1 LRQCASL
8 TNDRESL
15 HMTSTLPRAP
25 RRHARITTPL
35 LPLVTLIAA
44 AACAAESGQQV
55 VATEKA
61 RVRLE
66 PFAGGLDRPWGLAFL
81 PDGRAL
87 VTEKAGRL
95 RIVAKDGKLGEPLT
109 GVPQV
114 DSTGQGGLLDVVL
127 DPGFAQNQTIFLSFA
142 QPRGAGQNATA
153 VARARLTANGLEEV
167 KVIFQQQ
174 PAMSGG
180 HHFGCRLVFGRDGTL
195 FVTLGDRNIGRDKV
209 QPLDTDVGKVVRIDR
224 DGQAPADNP
233 LRSKPGA
240 RPELW
245 SLGHRNIQGAALHPD
260 TGELWTNEHGPKG
273 GDELNRTLG
282 GRNYGWPLVTYGVEY
297 SGGKVSDQQEA
308 PGLEPPVHYWVPS
321 IGTSGL
327 AFYTGTALPAWT
339 GNAFVGGLATKELAR
354 LEMRD
359 GKVVHEER
367 LFKKELGKRIRT
379 VVNGPDGAL
388 YLLTDESDGQILRI
402 VPAG

>member
-1 LRQCASL
+1 
-8 TNDRESL
+8 
-15 HMTSTLPRAP
+15 MTSTVPRP
-25 RRHARITTPL
+25 RLRNARFVPIV
-35 LPLVTLIAA
+35 LPLMTLAA
-44 AACAAESGQQV
+44 AVACAAEPGAQV
-55 VATEKA
+55 VATEKGK
-61 RVRLE
+61 VRLE
-66 PFAGGLDRPWGLAFL
+66 VFAGGLEKPWSLAFL

-95 RIVAKDGKLGEPLT
+95 RIVTKDGQLGEPL
-109 GVPQV
+109 GGIPRV
-114 DSTGQGGLLDVVL
+114 DTTGQGGLLDVAI
-127 DPGFAQNQTIFLSFA
+127 DPSFPQNQTIFLSYA
-142 QPRGAGQNATA
+142 EPRGAGQNATA
-153 VARARLTANGLEEV
+153 VARARLGDAGLEDV
-167 KVIFQQQ
+167 RVIFQQQ

-180 HHFGCRLVFGRDGTL
+180 HHFGSRLVFGRDGTL

-209 QPLDTDVGKVVRIDR
+209 QALDTDVGKVVRIDR
-224 DGQAPADNP
+224 DGKPPADNP
-233 LRSKPGA
+233 LRNERGA

-297 SGGKVSDQQEA
+297 SGAKVSDKQQA

-327 AFYTGTALPAWT
+327 AFYTGSALPAWR

-379 VVNGPDGAL
+379 VVNGPNGAL
-388 YLLTDESDGQILRI
+388 YLLTDESDGQILRV

>member
-1 LRQCASL
+1 
-8 TNDRESL
+8 
-15 HMTSTLPRAP
+15 MKSTLPRV
-25 RRHARITTPL
+25 RQRNARLVPL
-35 LPLVTLIAA
+35 AVPLVTLVAA
-44 AACAAESGQQV
+44 AACAAEPATQV
-55 VATEKA
+55 VTTEKGKV
-61 RVRLE
+61 RVE
-66 PFAGGLDRPWGLAFL
+66 TYAGGLEKPWGLAFL

-95 RIVAKDGKLGEPLT
+95 RIVTKDGKLGEPLA

-114 DSTGQGGLLDVVL
+114 DTTGQGGLLDVAV
-127 DPGFAQNQTIFLSFA
+127 DPAFAQDQTIFLSYA
-142 QPRGAGQNATA
+142 EPRGGGQNATA
-153 VARARLTANGLEEV
+153 VARARLGTDGLQDV
-167 KVIFQQQ
+167 RVIFQQQ

-180 HHFGCRLVFGRDGTL
+180 HHFGCRLVIGRDGTL

-209 QPLDTDVGKVVRIDR
+209 QALDTDIGKVVRIDR
-224 DGQAPADNP
+224 DGKPPSDNP
-233 LRSKPGA
+233 LRNEPGA
-240 RPELW
+240 RPEIW
-245 SLGHRNIQGAALHPD
+245 SYGHRNIQGAALHPD

-297 SGGKVSDQQEA
+297 SGAKVSDKQQA
-308 PGLEPPVHYWVPS
+308 PGIEPPVHYWVPS

-327 AFYTGTALPAWT
+327 AFYTGSALPAWK

-367 LFKKELGKRIRT
+367 LFRKELGQRIRT

-388 YLLTDESDGQILRI
+388 YLLTDESDGRILRV
-402 VPAG
+402 VPAH

>member
-1 LRQCASL
+1 
-8 TNDRESL
+8 
-15 HMTSTLPRAP
+15 MTSTVPRP
-25 RRHARITTPL
+25 RLRNDRFVPIV
-35 LPLVTLIAA
+35 LPLMTLAA
-44 AACAAESGQQV
+44 AVACAAEPGAQV
-55 VATEKA
+55 VATEKGK
-61 RVRLE
+61 VRLE
-66 PFAGGLDRPWGLAFL
+66 VFAGGLEKPWGLAFL

-95 RIVAKDGKLGEPLT
+95 RIVTKDGQLGEPL
-109 GVPQV
+109 GGIPRV
-114 DSTGQGGLLDVVL
+114 DTTGQGGLLDVAI
-127 DPGFAQNQTIFLSFA
+127 DPSFPQNQTIFLSYA
-142 QPRGAGQNATA
+142 EPRGAGQNATA
-153 VARARLTANGLEEV
+153 VARARLGDAGLEDV
-167 KVIFQQQ
+167 RVIFQQQ

-180 HHFGCRLVFGRDGTL
+180 HHFGSRLVFGRDGTL

-209 QPLDTDVGKVVRIDR
+209 QALDTDVGKVVRIDR
-224 DGQAPADNP
+224 DGKPPADNP
-233 LRSKPGA
+233 LRNERGA

-297 SGGKVSDQQEA
+297 SGAKVSDKQQA

-327 AFYTGTALPAWT
+327 AFYTGSALPAWR

-379 VVNGPDGAL
+379 VVNGPNGAL
-388 YLLTDESDGQILRI
+388 YLLTDESDGQILRV

>member
-1 LRQCASL
+1 
-8 TNDRESL
+8 
-15 HMTSTLPRAP
+15 MTSTFP
-25 RRHARITTPL
+25 HARLRNARFVPIV
-35 LPLVTLIAA
+35 LPLVTLVAGV
-44 AACAAESGQQV
+44 ACAAEAGAQV
-55 VATEKA
+55 VSTEKGK
-61 RVRLE
+61 VRLE
-66 PFAGGLDRPWGLAFL
+66 VFAGGLERPWGLAFL

-95 RIVAKDGKLGEPLT
+95 RIVTKDGQLGEPL
-109 GVPQV
+109 GGIPRV
-114 DSTGQGGLLDVVL
+114 DTTGQGGLLDVAI
-127 DPGFAQNQTIFLSFA
+127 DPSFAQTQTIFLSYA
-142 QPRGAGQNATA
+142 EPRGAGQNATA
-153 VARARLTANGLEEV
+153 VARARLGKAGLEDAR
-167 KVIFQQQ
+167 VIFQQQ

-180 HHFGCRLVFGRDGTL
+180 HHFGSRLVFGRDGTL

-209 QPLDTDVGKVVRIDR
+209 QAPDTDIGKVVRIDR
-224 DGQAPADNP
+224 DGKPPADNP
-233 LRSKPGA
+233 LRNERGA

-273 GDELNRTLG
+273 GDELNRTVG

-297 SGGKVSDQQEA
+297 SGAKVSDKQQA

-327 AFYTGTALPAWT
+327 AFYTGSALPAWR

-367 LFKKELGKRIRT
+367 LFKKELSKRIRT

-388 YLLTDESDGQILRI
+388 YLLTDESDGQILRV

>member
-1 LRQCASL
+1 MSP
-8 TNDRESL
+8 
-15 HMTSTLPRAP
+15 TLPGAG
-25 RRHARITTPL
+25 RRIPGFLL
-35 LPLVTLIAA
+35 LPALALAA
-44 AACAAESGQQV
+44 AGACAAEPAAQV
-55 VATEKA
+55 VSTERT

-66 PFAGGLDRPWGLAFL
+66 TVTRGLERPWGLAFL
-81 PDGRAL
+81 PDGRSL

-95 RIVAKDGKLGEPLT
+95 RIVGKDGSLGEPLK

-114 DSTGQGGLLDVVL
+114 DTTGQGGLLDVVL
-127 DPGFAQNQTIFLSFA
+127 DPAFVQNQTIFLSFA
-142 QPRGAGQNATA
+142 EPRGEGQNATA
-153 VARARLTANGLEEV
+153 VARARLGVNGLEDV
-167 KVIFQQQ
+167 RVIFQQQ
-174 PAMSGG
+174 PAMTGG

-224 DGQAPADNP
+224 DGNAPADNP
-233 LRSKPGA
+233 YRGKAGA

-245 SLGHRNIQGAALHPD
+245 SIGHRNVQGAALHPE

-297 SGGKVSDQQEA
+297 SGAKVSDRQEA
-308 PGLEPPVHYWVPS
+308 PGLESPVHHWVPS

-327 AFYTGTALPAWT
+327 AFYVGSAIPAWKD
-339 GNAFVGGLATKELAR
+339 NVFVGGLATKDLAR

-388 YLLTDESDGQILRI
+388 YLLTDEPDGQILRI

>member
-1 LRQCASL
+1 
-8 TNDRESL
+8 
-15 HMTSTLPRAP
+15 MT
-25 RRHARITTPL
+25 
-35 LPLVTLIAA
+35 LVATG
-44 AACAAESGQQV
+44 ACAAEPAAEV
-55 VATEKA
+55 VSTEKA
-61 RVRLE
+61 KVRLE
-66 PFAGGLDRPWGLAFL
+66 TVTRGLERPWGLAFL

-95 RIVAKDGKLGEPLT
+95 RIVGKDGALGEPLE

-114 DSTGQGGLLDVVL
+114 DTTGQGGLLDVVL
-127 DPGFAQNQTIFLSFA
+127 DPAFAQNQTIFLSFA
-142 QPRGAGQNATA
+142 QPRGEGQNATA
-153 VARARLTANGLEEV
+153 VARARLGANGLEDV
-167 KVIFQQQ
+167 RVIFQQQ
-174 PAMSGG
+174 PAMTGG

-224 DGQAPADNP
+224 DGNAPADNP
-233 LRSKPGA
+233 YRGKAGA
-240 RPELW
+240 RAELW
-245 SLGHRNIQGAALHPD
+245 SIGHRNIQGAALHPE

-297 SGGKVSDQQEA
+297 SGAKVSDRQEA
-308 PGLEPPVHYWVPS
+308 PGLESPVHHWVPS
-321 IGTSGL
+321 IATSGL
-327 AFYTGTALPAWT
+327 AFYTGTAIPAWKD
-339 GNAFVGGLATKELAR
+339 NVFVGGLATKELAR

-367 LFKKELGKRIRT
+367 LFKRELGKRIRT

-388 YLLTDESDGQILRI
+388 YLLTDEPEGQILRV
-402 VPAG
+402 VPAS

>member
-1 LRQCASL
+1 MKS
-8 TNDRESL
+8 
-15 HMTSTLPRAP
+15 LPRAG
-25 RRHARITTPL
+25 RRNARFATL
-35 LPLVTLIAA
+35 VLPLVTLVAA
-44 AACAAESGQQV
+44 VACAAEPGTQV
-55 VATEKA
+55 VTTEKG

-66 PFAGGLDRPWGLAFL
+66 TYTGGLERPWGLAFL

-95 RIVAKDGKLGEPLT
+95 RLVANDGKPGEPLA
-109 GVPQV
+109 GVPRV
-114 DSTGQGGLLDVVL
+114 DTTGQGGLLDVAI
-127 DPGFAQNQTIFLSFA
+127 DPAFAQNQTIYLAFA

-153 VARARLTANGLEEV
+153 VARARLAGNGLEDV
-167 KVIFQQQ
+167 RVIFQQQ

-180 HHFGCRLVFGRDGTL
+180 HHFGCRLVFARDGTL
-195 FVTLGDRNIGRDKV
+195 FVTLGDRNIGRDQV
-209 QPLDTDVGKVVRIDR
+209 QSLDTDIGKVVRIDR
-224 DGQAPADNP
+224 DGNPPADNP
-233 LRSKPGA
+233 FRGKPGA

-245 SLGHRNIQGAALHPD
+245 STGHRNIQGAALHPE

-297 SGGKVSDQQEA
+297 SGGKVSDKQQA

-327 AFYTGTALPAWT
+327 AFYTGSALPAWK
-339 GNAFVGGLATKELAR
+339 GNVFVGGLATKELAR

-367 LFKKELGKRIRT
+367 LFRKELGQRIRT

-388 YLLTDESDGQILRI
+388 YLLTDESDGRILRV

>member
-1 LRQCASL
+1 MSP
-8 TNDRESL
+8 
-15 HMTSTLPRAP
+15 TLPGAG
-25 RRHARITTPL
+25 RRIPGFLL
-35 LPLVTLIAA
+35 LPALTLAA
-44 AACAAESGQQV
+44 AGACAAEPAAQV
-55 VATEKA
+55 VSTERT

-66 PFAGGLDRPWGLAFL
+66 TVTRGLERPWGLAFL
-81 PDGRAL
+81 PDGRSL

-95 RIVAKDGKLGEPLT
+95 RIVGKDGSLGEPLK

-114 DSTGQGGLLDVVL
+114 DTTGQGGLLDVVL
-127 DPGFAQNQTIFLSFA
+127 DPAFVQNQTIFLSFA
-142 QPRGAGQNATA
+142 EPRGEGQNATA
-153 VARARLTANGLEEV
+153 VARARLGVNGLEDV
-167 KVIFQQQ
+167 RVIFQQQ
-174 PAMSGG
+174 PAMTGG

-224 DGQAPADNP
+224 DGNAPADNP
-233 LRSKPGA
+233 YRGKAGA

-245 SLGHRNIQGAALHPD
+245 SIGHRNVQGAALHPE

-297 SGGKVSDQQEA
+297 SGAKVSDRQEA
-308 PGLEPPVHYWVPS
+308 PGLESPVHHWVPS

-327 AFYTGTALPAWT
+327 AFYVGSAIPAWKD
-339 GNAFVGGLATKELAR
+339 NVFVGGLATKDLAR

-388 YLLTDESDGQILRI
+388 YLLTDEPDGQILRI

>member
-1 LRQCASL
+1 
-8 TNDRESL
+8 
-15 HMTSTLPRAP
+15 MKSTLPRA
-25 RRHARITTPL
+25 RQRNARFAPL
-35 LPLVTLIAA
+35 VLPLVTVVAA
-44 AACAAESGQQV
+44 AACAAEPAAQV

-61 RVRLE
+61 TVRLE
-66 PFAGGLDRPWGLAFL
+66 TYAGGLEKPWGLAFL

-87 VTEKAGRL
+87 VTEKSGRL
-95 RIVAKDGKLGEPLT
+95 RIVAKDGKLGEPLA

-114 DSTGQGGLLDVVL
+114 DTTGQGGLLDVAV
-127 DPGFAQNQTIFLSFA
+127 DPAFAQNQTIFLSYA
-142 QPRGAGQNATA
+142 EPRGPGQNATA
-153 VARARLTANGLEEV
+153 VARARLGNDGLQDV
-167 KVIFQQQ
+167 RVIFRQQ

-209 QPLDTDVGKVVRIDR
+209 QSLDTDIGKVVRIDR
-224 DGQAPADNP
+224 EGKPPADNP
-233 LRSKPGA
+233 LRNEPGA

-245 SLGHRNIQGAALHPD
+245 SYGHRNIQGAALHAD

-282 GRNYGWPLVTYGVEY
+282 GRNYGWPLVSYGVEY
-297 SGGKVSDQQEA
+297 SGAKVSDKQQA
-308 PGLEPPVHYWVPS
+308 PGIEPPVHYWVPS

-327 AFYTGTALPAWT
+327 AFYTGSALPAWT

-367 LFKKELGKRIRT
+367 LFRKELGQRIRT

-388 YLLTDESDGQILRI
+388 YLLTDESDGRILRV